1 MNTPASALRRKSQ
14 VFVEIPPSPLV
25 SSRSGGGNHRVQQE
39 NTPLK
44 AVAMN
49 VDHPEPSSSSPTSN
63 KLKRKSM
70 GATQTDHEDE
80 GGVRPPKSK
89 KAKIDAHSKA
99 NGVAEPTG
107 KSGKGAKAEKKS
119 DGQENTVRC
128 HQCTR
133 QSEPTAA
140 IECTYLRP
148 TGQRCVLKYCKACMH
163 NRYEKDIEVLKADG
177 AANATTEG
185 RSGHAGGLDYIF
197 RCPRCSDSC
206 NCRFCRK
213 AKGLPAMGKA
223 AKAPAAPSD
232 APENDAAL
240 AGPSAKVATG
250 LPKKKVR
257 ATAQTAEAT
266 RPKPHASKLKP
277 HVLIPPSPYTKKSKT
292 GEQGGAV
299 EPPKRRVGRP
309 KREPVPKA
317 IPKPVWTHMPTPLT
331 HDGALQRLN
340 IREFLLR
347 FGHLADIARGHLE
360 ELEELGSH
368 VYGSSDSDD
377 GKGSDS
383 ASLVGWVSESAL
395 KAIFVGLLT
404 LLSKDPDSKD
414 ASAYTKAIQSI
425 KSSGVNLNKMWAAL
439 ASLREKTSLA
449 LPDPLPPAANSSRH
463 STRSAPKAQDPSC
476 SFVTVVSTG
485 QLVPVVDELLEH
497 ALQTKAIRDDFERA
511 VTQEKDLARAARE
524 LTAEENARWKTV
536 LDAKDITAADRKTA
550 RTAHKAALAD
560 IEYVQR
566 VAATECVP
574 RFGPLGRDADG
585 RVYYTLTPGVAE
597 REAAVN
603 LLEGEKGD
611 VKFGRRRGV
620 ADEAQ
625 RKRMRHWSWLLAVY
639 GRKPEGAA
647 VAKRL
652 RDEDDEGEDGDAAD
666 GDEDAEGWW
675 AFYEPQEVAKLSEW
689 LAMKHGIDLEAKRAS
704 KEPEEAVAAVPPAAT
719 EGEGARASAPDAL
732 EAKRRA
738 RASAASSVEDA
749 SFAGPSRRAAR
760 TFASLNDSS
769 EDEGAGVGVG
779 GGGSSTDE
787 EDTDIQMH
795 DAMYGVP
802 APTKRDLR
810 ALAKGLKEYADLLEW
825 RIKRASKES
834 KEVKDGAEKADKAD
848 KGKAVQRTDAIPT
861 LSFYGK

>member
-1 MNTPASALRRKSQ
+1 
-14 VFVEIPPSPLV
+14 
-25 SSRSGGGNHRVQQE
+25 
-39 NTPLK
+39 
-44 AVAMN
+44 MN

-70 GATQTDHEDE
+70 GAPQTDHEGE
-80 GGVRPPKSK
+80 GDARPPHSK
-89 KAKIDAHSKA
+89 KLKTDARSKT
-99 NGVAEPTG
+99 NGAADPAG
-107 KSGKGAKAEKKS
+107 KSGKGGKTEKKS

-133 QSEPTAA
+133 QSEPAA
-140 IECTYLRP
+140 VIECTYLRP

-163 NRYEKDIEVLKADG
+163 NRYEKDIGTLKASG

-185 RSGHAGGLDYIF
+185 RSGHAGGLDYIY

-213 AKGLPAMGKA
+213 AKGLPAIGKA
-223 AKAPAAPSD
+223 AKASTAPGN
-232 APENDAAL
+232 APENGVDPVAASSAKAS
-240 AGPSAKVATG
+240 AGP
-250 LPKKKVR
+250 PKKKVR
-257 ATAQTAEAT
+257 ATTKTTEAA
-266 RPKPHASKLKP
+266 RPKPHASKPKP
-277 HVLIPPSPYTKKSKT
+277 HVLIPPSPHIKKAKT
-292 GEQGGAV
+292 GEQTGAV
-299 EPPKRRVGRP
+299 EPPKRRAGRP

-317 IPKPVWTHMPTPLT
+317 ISKPVWTHLPTPLT

-360 ELEELGSH
+360 ELEELGSN
-368 VYGSSDSDD
+368 VYGSSDADD
-377 GKGSDS
+377 DD
-383 ASLVGWVSESAL
+383 ATSLVGWISEPAL
-395 KAIFVGLLT
+395 KAILVGLLA
-404 LLSKDPDSKD
+404 LLSKDPDSTD
-414 ASAYTKAIQSI
+414 ASAYTKAIQTI
-425 KSSGVNLNKMWAAL
+425 KSSGASLNKMWAAL

-449 LPDPLPPAANSSRH
+449 LPDPLPPAASTQRH
-463 STRSAPKAQDPSC
+463 STRSGLQAQDPSSSC
-476 SFVTVVSTG
+476 VVVLSTS

-497 ALQTKAIRDDFERA
+497 ALQTKAVRDDFERA
-511 VTQEKDLARAARE
+511 VTQEKDLVRAARE
-524 LTAEENARWKTV
+524 LTAEENARWKIV
-536 LDAKDITAADRKTA
+536 LDAKDISVADRKIA
-550 RTAHKAALAD
+550 RTAHKAALTD
-560 IEYVQR
+560 IEHAQR

-574 RFGPLGRDADG
+574 RFGPLGRDAEG
-585 RVYYTLTPGVAE
+585 RVYYTLTPGVVE

-611 VKFGRRRGV
+611 VRFGRRRGV

-647 VAKRL
+647 VAKRV
-652 RDEDDEGEDGDAAD
+652 RDEDDEGGDDNATD

-675 AFYEPQEVAKLSEW
+675 AFWEPEEVAKLSEW

-704 KEPEEAVAAVPPAAT
+704 KEPEDAVAAVPPAAT
-719 EGEGARASAPDAL
+719 EGEGAGASAPDAV

-749 SFAGPSRRAAR
+749 SFAGPSRRGVR
-760 TFASLNDSS
+760 TFASLNNDS
-769 EDEGAGVGVG
+769 EDEDGGVGVG
-779 GGGSSTDE
+779 GGANSTDD
-787 EDTDIQMH
+787 EDADIQMH

-810 ALAKGLKEYADLLEW
+810 VLAKGLKEYADLLDW
-825 RIKRASKES
+825 RIRRASKES

-861 LSFYGK
+861 QSFYGK